1 MKRAGYRAQTAAAI
15 NASAS
20 TVGAIVPPSMPVV
33 IYGVTSD
40 TSVGRLF
47 LAGIIPG
54 LLMAAS
60 LMIMV
65 ALIGKRQGFPSQR
78 FPGWPELLRSARD
91 GFLAMMTPVILLT
104 GMFSGLFTPTE
115 AAAVA
120 SCYALLLGLVVY
132 RTLHPRDIGQIL
144 VDTVETVG
152 VVTALVMAAGALG
165 WCMSISQVPQTL
177 APMMVASI
185 HSPAAF
191 LLMCDLILLLIG
203 CFLETLA
210 GMLILVPIL
219 LPVAVAFGV
228 SPVQFG
234 ILMIFNLVLGA
245 IHPPIGVVLFIAS
258 RIAEI
263 SYESLARAVL
273 PWLIPLLTVL
283 LMVTLFPPITM
294 FLPNFF
300 MGR

>member
-1 MKRAGYRAQTAAAI
+1 MA
-15 NASAS
+15 
-20 TVGAIVPPSMPVV
+20 MVV
-33 IYGVTSD
+33 I
-40 TSVGRLF
+40 
-47 LAGIIPG
+47 
-54 LLMAAS
+54 
-60 LMIMV
+60 
-65 ALIGKRQGFPSQR
+65 IGKRQGFPSQR
-78 FPGWPELLRSARD
+78 FPGWLELWRSFRD
-91 GFLAMMTPVILLT
+91 GFLAMMTPVILLA

-120 SCYALLLGLVVY
+120 SCYALLLGLVIY
-132 RTLHPRDIGQIL
+132 RTLHPKDVIDIL
-144 VDTVETVG
+144 VNTVETVG
-152 VVTALVMAAGALG
+152 VVTALVMGAGALG
-165 WCMSISQVPQTL
+165 WCMSVSQVPQTL

-185 HSPAAF
+185 HSPGAF
-191 LLMCDLILLLIG
+191 LLMCDAILLLIG

-210 GMLILVPIL
+210 GVLILVPIL

-283 LMVTLFPPITM
+283 LMVTLIPQVTM
-294 FLPNFF
+294 FMPTLF
-300 MGR
+300 MGK

>member
-1 MKRAGYRAQTAAAI
+1 MKRAGYRPETAAAI

-54 LLMAAS
+54 MLMAAS
-60 LMIMV
+60 LMTMV
-65 ALIGKRQGFPSQR
+65 VIIGKRQGFPSQR
-78 FPGWPELLRSARD
+78 FPGWLELGRAFRD

-115 AAAVA
+115 SAAVA
-120 SCYALLLGLVVY
+120 TTYALLLGLVVY
-132 RTLHPRDIGQIL
+132 RTLRPADIVQIL
-144 VDTVETVG
+144 VNTVETVG

-165 WCMSISQVPQTL
+165 WCMSISRLPQTVAPAML
-177 APMMVASI
+177 ATI
-185 HSPAAF
+185 HSPAVF
-191 LLMCDLILLLIG
+191 LLLCNVILLLIG
-203 CFLETLA
+203 CFMETIAAL
-210 GMLILVPIL
+210 LILIPIL
-219 LPVAVAFGV
+219 VPVAVAFGV

-234 ILMIFNLVLGA
+234 IMMIFNLILGA
-245 IHPPIGVVLFIAS
+245 IHPPIGVVLFVAS

-263 SYESLARAVL
+263 SYEKLARAVL
-273 PWLIPLLTVL
+273 PWLIPLLVVL

-294 FLPNFF
+294 FLPTLV